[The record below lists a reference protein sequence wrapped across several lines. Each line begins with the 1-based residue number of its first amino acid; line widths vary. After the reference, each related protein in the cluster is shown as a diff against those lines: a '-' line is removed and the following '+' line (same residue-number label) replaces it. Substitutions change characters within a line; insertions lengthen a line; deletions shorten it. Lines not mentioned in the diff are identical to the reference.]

1 MNYYECNDNINILN
15 FPKLKFY
22 DKIMNYTFEFD
33 YNDLFLKKDN
43 KLYFLITFRTK
54 DFRDNWIF
62 GVIFLK
68 KYQIIFDQEREIIG
82 LYINSRKEKK
92 NDLFKI
98 LTIICLFIIVILV
111 GILIKTINKK
121 RKVRANELEENFE
134 YISERKL
141 I

>member
-1 MNYYECNDNINILN
+1 MTKKEKSLVYILI
-15 FPKLKFY
+15 L
-22 DKIMNYTFEFD
+22 E
-33 YNDLFLKKDN
+33 KK
-43 KLYFLITFRTK
+43 
-54 DFRDNWIF
+54 
-62 GVIFLK
+62 
-68 KYQIIFDQEREIIG
+68 
-82 LYINSRKEKK
+82 KK

-121 RKVRANELEENFE
+121 RKIRANELEENFE